1 MRDYILIE
9 DLAADDRP
17 REKALR
23 NGINSLSNAELIA
36 IIFGNGIK
44 GKSVLTMSQELLAR
58 NNSRLSD
65 IARKG
70 IREIVKENPG
80 IGPAKAISLAAA
92 IELGMRCQAETPA
105 ERVRI
110 TGSQSVYDMM
120 RSKLQLLNHEEFW
133 TVLLTRANLVIDT
146 MRLSQGGSAGTVVDT
161 KLLFKR
167 VLEYGD
173 VVAGIILV
181 HNHPS
186 GTCAPSREDDMLT
199 QRIKS
204 GGELLDIKVLDHLII
219 TPSSY
224 YSYNDEGRMT

>member
-110 TGSQSVYDMM
+110 TGSQSVYDIM

-133 TVLLTRANLVIDT
+133 IVLLSRANLVIDT

-186 GTCAPSREDDMLT
+186 GTCRPSREDDMLT

>member
-133 TVLLTRANLVIDT
+133 IVLLTRANLVIDT

-186 GTCAPSREDDMLT
+186 GTCHPSREDDMLT
-199 QRIKS
+199 QRIKN
-204 GGELLDIKVLDHLII
+204 GGELLDIRVLDHLII

>member
-92 IELGMRCQAETPA
+92 IELGMRCQAETPT
-105 ERVRI
+105 ERIRI
-110 TGSQSVYDMM
+110 AGSQSVYDMM

-133 TVLLTRANLVIDT
+133 IVLLSRANLVIDT
-146 MRLSQGGSAGTVVDT
+146 IRLSQGGSAGTVVDT

-186 GTCAPSREDDMLT
+186 GTCHPSREDDMLT
-199 QRIKS
+199 QRIKN
-204 GGELLDIKVLDHLII
+204 GGELLDIRVLDHLII